1 MGVRSKIIQSRHP
14 LSGSPTT
21 MEKKD
26 FNHLILNRR
35 SIRRYT
41 AQELPAEDV
50 KLILE
55 AGLLAPTSKNSHPWH
70 FIVVDDKEMLQRMS
84 EVRTMGA
91 GPVARCAMAV
101 VVAADTTLSDVW
113 VEDCSIAASYM
124 QLQAAALGLGSCWIQ
139 IRNRFGAENISAEEQ
154 LQEMLGIPE
163 HVNIE
168 CIITLGYKDEQRK
181 PLDPSKTLWEKVHIE
196 RWDSTE
202 A

>member
-1 MGVRSKIIQSRHP
+1 MDKI
-14 LSGSPTT
+14 
-21 MEKKD
+21 D

-41 AQELPAEDV
+41 AQELSADDV
-50 KLILE
+50 KLVLE

-91 GPVARCAMAV
+91 GPVARCAVAI

-139 IRNRFGAENISAEEQ
+139 IRGRFGADNIPAEEK
-154 LQEMLGIPE
+154 LMDILGIPE

-168 CIITLGYKDEQRK
+168 GIITLGYKDEEHK
-181 PLDPSKTLWEKVHIE
+181 PHDPAKTIWEKVHIH
-196 RWDSTE
+196 RR
-202 A
+202 

>member
-1 MGVRSKIIQSRHP
+1 
-14 LSGSPTT
+14 
-21 MEKKD
+21 MEAND
-26 FNHLILNRR
+26 FNTLILNRR
-35 SIRRYT
+35 SIRRY
-41 AQELPAEDV
+41 ADRALSADDV

-70 FIVVDDKEMLQRMS
+70 FIVVDDKDMLQRMS

-139 IRNRFGAENISAEEQ
+139 IRGRYGVDNVPAEEQ

-163 HVNIE
+163 HVNVE
-168 CIITLGYKDEQRK
+168 CIITLGYKDEERK

-196 RWDSTE
+196 RWS
-202 A
+202 